1 MKKTNFSIKYTLYF
15 LFFEENNKRIVTCFL
30 SSNNHGGIIRSSFF
44 LLKSF
49 ILFSI
54 IYFGKQLTC
63 SSDSSAFLN
72 KSRNVNMSTIEH
84 LILDN
89 GFRYFAATFGAL

>member
-15 LFFEENNKRIVTCFL
+15 LFFEENNKRIVTGFL

-54 IYFGKQLTC
+54 IYFGYPVSMYQ
-63 SSDSSAFLN
+63 FLVLFVSLSN
-72 KSRNVNMSTIEH
+72 SES
-84 LILDN
+84 IL
-89 GFRYFAATFGAL
+89 